1 MYHRPLSTYLNS
13 VIQAGCM
20 LQKVIEPQLEKAVAE
35 LHNAERYWLVPGYL
49 VIFATRVAP
58 LKEARSGK
66 EGFSQIA

>member
-1 MYHRPLSTYLNS
+1 
-13 VIQAGCM
+13 M
-20 LQKVIEPQLEKAVAE
+20 LQKVIEPQLEKTVAA

-58 LKEARSGK
+58 LKEVRSGK